1 MAGIILDVFCS
12 GSFGIG
18 KNIRDVEIPYG
29 TCTEYSSYVSTL
41 SRILGRPEYG
51 MLCLV
56 MLLLLL
62 PYANYAMP

>member
-29 TCTEYSSYVSTL
+29 TVLRTEYVSTL

-56 MLLLLL
+56 MLLLL
-62 PYANYAMP
+62 PYHMLTMP

>member
-29 TCTEYSSYVSTL
+29 TVRSSYVSTTL

-56 MLLLLL
+56 MLLLL
-62 PYANYAMP
+62 PYHMLTMP